1 VKTTLPRSAAAALLL
16 SLSLAGCSSCGKST
30 DASKNADGGLLGD
43 AAGDVVDAAVADD
56 ASVVDDSAMP
66 AQTVSD
72 DLQQRMRHLFEAVT
86 QDNADLATDALFP
99 RDGYIAARDTADPQ
113 KAWDRKV
120 SGAFRH
126 AVERSHKRMKGI
138 EHAKF
143 LSFEL
148 GHSMQQIAPK
158 KRDFK
163 KPLWRVKHSKL
174 SFTIDGKTRH
184 IDVAEMTAWRGNWY
198 VTRLR

>member
-1 VKTTLPRSAAAALLL
+1 MKTTLPRSAAAALLL
-16 SLSLAGCSSCGKST
+16 SLSLAGCSSCSKT
-30 DASKNADGGLLGD
+30 DPSKNADAGVLAD
-43 AAGDVVDAAVADD
+43 AAVDVVDAAVLDD
-56 ASVVDDSAMP
+56 AAAVDDSAMP
-66 AQTVSD
+66 ATTATD

-99 RDGYIAARDTADPQ
+99 RDGYVSARDTADPQ
-113 KAWDRKV
+113 KAWDKKV
-120 SGAFRH
+120 SGAFRR
-126 AVERSHKRMKGI
+126 AVERTHKRMKGI

-148 GHSMQQIAPK
+148 GHSMMQVAPK
-158 KRDFK
+158 KKDFK

-184 IDVAEMTAWRGNWY
+184 LDIPEMTAWRGNWY